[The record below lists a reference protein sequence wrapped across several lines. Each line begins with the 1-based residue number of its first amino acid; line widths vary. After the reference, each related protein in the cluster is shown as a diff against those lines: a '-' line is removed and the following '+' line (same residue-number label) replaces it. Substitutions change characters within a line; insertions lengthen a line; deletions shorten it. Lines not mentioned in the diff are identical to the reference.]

1 MAKKTK
7 GKKPNR
13 RPSTNKKPTNRKK
26 SKKNPKKMTLNSE
39 YHNLI
44 LIFLGLFFAYGLF
57 SSSGALAPRVIQT
70 VFKGLFGGLA
80 ILVPIVMV
88 IIGVLGFIDGNEKI
102 DRLRETKVSYIIAV
116 FLIIYYGLINY
127 AQTPSEGLMDIDVIQ
142 DTIKMGVTREG
153 MGLIPSFVT
162 YYLTHILGLMG
173 AWLLTI
179 FANIIAC
186 LSIFKISV
194 DDVLSLIRNP
204 KEGKTNIFS
213 KLKLFKR
220 KNLDGENTVDDATII
235 SKTSFFDKIKEK
247 LGKNSDESFDDG
259 VDEGDKTIKIVGF
272 NKADDDYLE
281 ILEGTQ
287 GLSDLEILQ
296 KLQNEEPVLN
306 GIVSEEDISTEDNLP
321 AESLFDDHNFEFEND
336 FNKDF
341 DTNSNTNF
349 NDGEFQEDGFKP
361 TKEADDFDKLKNI
374 QNSENLNAISDL
386 KKKAS
391 ITSREDLMNFSEE
404 DGIDE
409 NEHLKYIDYK
419 KPSVS
424 LLNKV
429 VNKNDKRSKQ
439 KVLENARQLEQTL
452 RDFGVD
458 ASINQVTVGPTITRY
473 EIQPKPG
480 VKVSKIVNLTDDI
493 ALSLAAK
500 SIRMEAPIPG
510 KSAIGIEV
518 PNDEPQMV
526 SAREIIESSEFN
538 NFKSPLAMGLGK
550 DVAGNIIIGDIAKM
564 PHLLIAGSTG
574 SGKSVCVNTL
584 ITSILYKAK
593 PDEVK
598 LMLIDPKVVELA
610 NYNGIPH
617 LLIPVVTDAKKAAN
631 ALCWAV
637 TEMNR
642 RYKLFADAQVK
653 DITSYNDKTDNPL
666 PKIVIIIDE
675 LADLMMVSANEVEDY
690 ICRLAQ
696 MARAAGMHL
705 IVATQRPSVDVIT
718 GVIKANIPSRIAFAV
733 SSQTDSRT
741 IIDMGGAEKLLG
753 KGDMLF
759 YPLGA
764 SKPRRLQGAFI
775 SEEESDR
782 VIEYVKKEAGD
793 ITPSYFGEIEESISN
808 INTIKSDDTDEF
820 LYDAIEFVV
829 NNGQASASMLQR
841 KFKIGFN
848 RAARLVDDMEERGIV
863 GPSEGSK
870 PRKVL
875 ISKEELSQ
883 L

>member
-1 MAKKTK
+1 MKMINETRGDLMAKKSSARKPGRKPGPGRKPASKQVAKK
-7 GKKPNR
+7 GLNR
-13 RPSTNKKPTNRKK
+13 LRF
-26 SKKNPKKMTLNSE
+26 NSE

-44 LIFLGLFFAYGLF
+44 VIFLGMFFAYGLY
-57 SSSGALAPRVIQT
+57 SSSGALLPRIIQN

-80 ILVPIVMV
+80 VLVPIIMV
-88 IIGVLGFIDGNEKI
+88 LIGVLGFVDGNERI
-102 DRLRETKVSYIIAV
+102 DRFRKTKIFYIVIV

-127 AQTPSEGLMDIDVIQ
+127 TQIPSDSMLNMAVIE
-142 DTIKMGVTREG
+142 DTMKMGVTREG
-153 MGLIPSFVT
+153 IGLVPSFIT
-162 YYLTHILGLMG
+162 YYLTHFLGFVG
-173 AWLLTI
+173 AWLLTLFATIICAMYVMKVTPQDIVDKIGNSKNGSNRGAGI
-179 FANIIAC
+179 F
-186 LSIFKISV
+186 
-194 DDVLSLIRNP
+194 
-204 KEGKTNIFS
+204 E
-213 KLKLFKR
+213 KLKSL
-220 KNLDGENTVDDATII
+220 KNKGKDGDVDDATII
-235 SKTSFFDKIKEK
+235 SKTGFFSKVKDKF
-247 LGKNSDESFDDG
+247 SHQDEDDEI
-259 VDEGDKTIKIVGF
+259 DDGDKTIKIVGF
-272 NKADDDYLE
+272 NKAEDDYLE

-296 KLQNEEPVLN
+296 KLQNEEPVL
-306 GIVSEEDISTEDNLP
+306 GGVASGEDIIDNEEGNP
-321 AESLFDDHNFEFEND
+321 ESLFDDHKFESEVVDDDYTPPQSPSD
-336 FNKDF
+336 F
-341 DTNSNTNF
+341 
-349 NDGEFQEDGFKP
+349 GEE
-361 TKEADDFDKLKNI
+361 KLP
-374 QNSENLNAISDL
+374 ENLTALSDL
-386 KKKAS
+386 KKKS
-391 ITSREDLMNFSEE
+391 SSGGTNVIM
-404 DGIDE
+404 GINEAEPSDI
-409 NEHLKYIDYK
+409 NEHLKYVNYK
-419 KPSVS
+419 KPPVN
-424 LLNKV
+424 LLNRV

-550 DVAGNIIIGDIAKM
+550 DVSGKIIIGDISKM

-642 RYKLFADAQVK
+642 RYKLFADTQVK

-775 SEEESDR
+775 SEEESDK

-793 ITPSYFGEIEESISN
+793 IGAAGYVDEIEESISN
-808 INTIKSDDTDEF
+808 INNIKSDDTDEF
-820 LYDAIEFVV
+820 LFDAIEFVV

-848 RAARLVDDMEERGIV
+848 RAARLIDDMEERGIV

-875 ISKEELSQ
+875 ISKEQLSQ
-883 L
+883 LQ

>member
-1 MAKKTK
+1 MSTRSPNRQQQSRRPGAKK
-7 GKKPNR
+7 
-13 RPSTNKKPTNRKK
+13 PSGARNRKPK
-26 SKKNPKKMTLNSE
+26 NVEKKGIRINKE

-44 LIFLGLFFAYGLF
+44 IIFLGMFFIYGLM
-57 SSSGALAPRVIQT
+57 SSSPALLPKIIKT
-70 VFKGLFGGLA
+70 IFKGTLGGLA
-80 ILVPIVMV
+80 ILAPISM
-88 IIGVLGFIDGNEKI
+88 IIVGFLGLIDGNKKI
-102 DRLRETKVSYIIAV
+102 DKIRKTKLFY
-116 FLIIYYGLINY
+116 FLILLLVIYYGLINY
-127 AQTPSEGLMDIDVIQ
+127 AQIPTESPTSTIVLQ

-153 MGLIPSFVT
+153 MGLIPSVIT
-162 YYLTHILGLMG
+162 YYFTHVFGLVG
-173 AWLLTI
+173 AWLITI
-179 FANIIAC
+179 FATIISM
-186 LSIFKISV
+186 LSIF
-194 DDVLSLIRNP
+194 DVSIGDLINLIKKP
-204 KEGKTNIFS
+204 KEGKANILSKFKFFKKKENDDYTDDTTIINKTGFFEKIKDKFS
-213 KLKLFKR
+213 KDKEEV
-220 KNLDGENTVDDATII
+220 GYEEDD
-235 SKTSFFDKIKEK
+235 
-247 LGKNSDESFDDG
+247 
-259 VDEGDKTIKIVGF
+259 GDKTIKIVGF

-287 GLSDLEILQ
+287 SLSDLEVLQ
-296 KLQNEEPVLN
+296 KLQNEEPVIN
-306 GIVSEEDISTEDNLP
+306 GLVSEEDVNNLEEDINEKQSFPNFEESYKP
-321 AESLFDDHNFEFEND
+321 AEKSLDSTKV
-336 FNKDF
+336 NK
-341 DTNSNTNF
+341 
-349 NDGEFQEDGFKP
+349 
-361 TKEADDFDKLKNI
+361 KNNI
-374 QNSENLNAISDL
+374 GVSSENGNFISLD
-386 KKKAS
+386 
-391 ITSREDLMNFSEE
+391 ESEAFR
-404 DGIDE
+404 E
-409 NEHLKYIDYK
+409 NEHIKFANYK
-419 KPSVS
+419 KPSPT
-424 LLNKV
+424 LLNKI

-439 KVLENARQLEQTL
+439 KVLENAKQLEQTL

-518 PNDEPQMV
+518 PNYESQMV
-526 SAREIIESSEFN
+526 SIREIIESKEFLS
-538 NFKSPLAMGLGK
+538 FKSPLAMGLGK
-550 DVAGNIIIGDIAKM
+550 DVSGKIIIGDISKM

-598 LMLIDPKVVELA
+598 LMLIDPKVVELS

-617 LLIPVVTDAKKAAN
+617 LLVPVVTDPKKAAN
-631 ALCWAV
+631 ALAWAV

-642 RYKLFADAQVK
+642 RYKLFADMQVK
-653 DITSYNDKTDNPL
+653 DVTSYNEKSDNPL

-690 ICRLAQ
+690 IGRLAQ

-764 SKPRRLQGAFI
+764 AKPVRLQGAFI
-775 SEEESDR
+775 SEDESEKIIDYVREEGGTNL
-782 VIEYVKKEAGD
+782 YANN
-793 ITPSYFGEIEESISN
+793 IEESIGK
-808 INTIKSDDTDEF
+808 IRTEKDDETDEI
-820 LYDAIEFVV
+820 LSDAIEFVV
-829 NNGQASASMLQR
+829 SNGQASASMLQR

-848 RAARLVDDMEERGIV
+848 RAARLIDDMYERGIV

-875 ISKEELSQ
+875 ISEEELKE
-883 L
+883 LE

>member
-1 MAKKTK
+1 MARKTNSRNP
-7 GKKPNR
+7 GKRPTRGR
-13 RPSTNKKPTNRKK
+13 RPVNKKIEKRRG
-26 SKKNPKKMTLNSE
+26 LRINSE
-39 YHNLI
+39 YHNI
-44 LIFLGLFFAYGLF
+44 IVIFLGLFFAYGLY
-57 SSSGALAPRVIQT
+57 SSSGAVLPKIIQT

-80 ILVPIVMV
+80 ILLPIVMI
-88 IIGVLGFIDGNEKI
+88 IIGALGFVDGNEKI
-102 DRLRETKVSYIIAV
+102 DRFRKTKMFYVAIA

-127 AQTPSEGLMDIDVIQ
+127 AQIPSDSMLSTDVLQ

-153 MGLIPSFVT
+153 IGLVPSFIT
-162 YYLTHILGLMG
+162 YYLTHILGLVG

-179 FANIIAC
+179 FATIISI
-186 LSIFKISV
+186 LYIFKISMQ
-194 DDVLSLIRNP
+194 DIINLFKSP
-204 KEGKTNIFS
+204 KDGKESIFS
-213 KLKLFKR
+213 KIKLFKR
-220 KNLDGENTVDDATII
+220 KNIDGEDVDDSTIV
-235 SKTSFFDKIKEK
+235 SKTGFFDMFKNKI
-247 LGKNSDESFDDG
+247 GKNENQDEDIEDD
-259 VDEGDKTIKIVGF
+259 DKTIKIVGF
-272 NKADDDYLE
+272 NKAEDDYLE

-296 KLQNEEPVLN
+296 KLQNEEPVLGGMVEGN
-306 GIVSEEDISTEDNLP
+306 DLEKSDP
-321 AESLFDDHNFEFEND
+321 AESLFDDHEFSTHEIVPEDELVN
-336 FNKDF
+336 
-341 DTNSNTNF
+341 TLSNTMPNS
-349 NDGEFQEDGFKP
+349 
-361 TKEADDFDKLKNI
+361 DKL
-374 QNSENLNAISDL
+374 SGISDL
-386 KKKAS
+386 KRKSQISSNGNLTSSAS
-391 ITSREDLMNFSEE
+391 EAISS
-404 DGIDE
+404 DE
-409 NEHLKYIDYK
+409 NEHLKYKNYK
-419 KPSVS
+419 KPPVS

-429 VNKNDKRSKQ
+429 VSKNDKRSKQ
-439 KVLENARQLEQTL
+439 KVLDNARQLEQTL
-452 RDFGVD
+452 KDFGVD

-550 DVAGNIIIGDIAKM
+550 DVSGKIIIGDISKM

-617 LLIPVVTDAKKAAN
+617 LMIPVVTDPKKAAN

-642 RYKLFADAQVK
+642 RYKLFAESQVK
-653 DITSYNDKTDNPL
+653 DISSYNDKTDNPL

-764 SKPRRLQGAFI
+764 AKPRRLQGAFI
-775 SEEESDR
+775 SEAESDK
-782 VIEYVKKEAGD
+782 VIEYVKKEAEGIGGVNYMED
-793 ITPSYFGEIEESISN
+793 IEESISN
-808 INTIKSDDTDEF
+808 IGNIKSDDTDEF

-829 NNGQASASMLQR
+829 KNGQASASMLQR

-848 RAARLVDDMEERGIV
+848 RAARLIDDMEERGIV

-875 ISKEELSQ
+875 ISKEQLSQ
-883 L
+883 LQ